1 MKKFI
6 PYIIIVISI
15 YLIFGFIKMQFNPM
29 YLEEHVR
36 GTFVLTAIAGIV
48 VYFIKEQMDNL

>member
-6 PYIIIVISI
+6 PYIIIVVLI
-15 YLIFGFIKMQFNPM
+15 YLTFGFIKMQFNPV

-36 GTFVLTAIAGIV
+36 GTFVLTAIVGIV
-48 VYFIKEQMDNL
+48 LYFLKEKADNL

>member
-6 PYIIIVISI
+6 PYIIIVVLI
-15 YLIFGFIKMQFNPM
+15 YLTFGFIKMQFNPI

-36 GTFVLTAIAGIV
+36 GTFVLTAIVGIV
-48 VYFIKEQMDNL
+48 LYFIKEKSDNL